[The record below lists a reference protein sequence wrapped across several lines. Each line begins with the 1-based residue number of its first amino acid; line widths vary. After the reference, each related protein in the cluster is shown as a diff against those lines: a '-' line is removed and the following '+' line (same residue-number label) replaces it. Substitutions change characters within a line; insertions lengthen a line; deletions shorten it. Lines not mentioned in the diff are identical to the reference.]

1 MESTRLT
8 NEDLVV
14 NLINYSPYGALSQM
28 FIMQAIREYAKEV
41 IDNADEIIK
50 NEEEMMA
57 DGKIPMMSHKAW
69 VGVAKD
75 IAERVDY
82 FYDPANNN
90 KLKY

>member
-1 MESTRLT
+1 MESQRLT
-8 NEDLVV
+8 NEDLIK
-14 NLINYSPYGALSQM
+14 NLMNFSPYGLLGHM
-28 FIMQAIREYAKEV
+28 FIMQAIREYAREV

-57 DGKIPMMSHKAW
+57 DGKIPMFSQKAW

-75 IAERVDY
+75 VAERMDY
-82 FYDPANNN
+82 FFDPANNN